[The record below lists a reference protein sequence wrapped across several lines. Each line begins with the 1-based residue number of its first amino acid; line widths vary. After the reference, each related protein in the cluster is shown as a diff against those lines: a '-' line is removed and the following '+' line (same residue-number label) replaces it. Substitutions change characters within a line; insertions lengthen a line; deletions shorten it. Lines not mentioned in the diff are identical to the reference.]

1 MKTIRASA
9 IEYLKNSPHMFDPE
23 DERQI
28 EAFMSGAFWMFSA
41 ALLCAAGDTHVTRL
55 QGETEHEEDLFI
67 SGFRAGMAVLVR
79 HLALEIDE
87 DYPTLIG
94 ETES

>member
-1 MKTIRASA
+1 MKTIRESA
-9 IEYLKNSPHMFDPE
+9 ITYFKENPHEFDPA
-23 DERQI
+23 DERQV
-28 EAFMSGAFWMFSA
+28 EAFMTGAFWMFNA
-41 ALLCAAGDTHVTRL
+41 AHVCASGDTHVTRL
-55 QGETEHEEDLFI
+55 EGETEHEEDLFI

-87 DYPTLIG
+87 DHPSLVG